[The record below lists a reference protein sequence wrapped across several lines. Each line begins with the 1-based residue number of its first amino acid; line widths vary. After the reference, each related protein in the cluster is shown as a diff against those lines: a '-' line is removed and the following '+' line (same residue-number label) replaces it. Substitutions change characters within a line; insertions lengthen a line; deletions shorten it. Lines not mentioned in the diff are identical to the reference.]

1 MSREE
6 YSTQLVNPAVLT
18 RAQLVDYAISHRS
31 GSRREGYNVKIEK
44 MKEYSSHTTSS
55 QSTAPKKEPY
65 GTLPVQQSTTPAYAA
80 HQPPT
85 SQVVV
90 RNVTQKTDPHL
101 GSNEFYSSMT
111 PGVQILRRYNNLY
124 IPQLPPY

>member
-1 MSREE
+1 M
-6 YSTQLVNPAVLT
+6 YTTQLVNPAVLT

-31 GSRREGYNVKIEK
+31 GSRMEGYQVKVEK
-44 MKEYSSHTTSS
+44 MREYTSHTSKAVV
-55 QSTAPKKEPY
+55 QPTAKKTEKY
-65 GTLPVQQSTTPAYAA
+65 GTLPAQQSTTPAYAA

-101 GSNEFYSSMT
+101 GSNEFYSSMV
-111 PGVQILRRYNNLY
+111 PGVQILRKYNNIFLTR
-124 IPQLPPY
+124 IPPY